1 MNWPSE
7 AGEDSGGWPS
17 TLVRRLVCPVAWAA
31 REMREDL
38 GDLGLNS
45 GIEEPSYVLD
55 LKLVLGFRNTE

>member
-1 MNWPSE
+1 MPRPEAKGMNWPSE

-31 REMREDL
+31 REMREGL

-45 GIEEPSYVLD
+45 GVM
-55 LKLVLGFRNTE
+55 RNHHMFLT